1 MDDRELMQM
10 ALDALKDAALCV
22 QHNSC
27 PPDGGNDWDEQ
38 IEALRD
44 RLAQPEPE
52 PGGWR
57 EVAADQTDRELIQ
70 MALNVIRNGPY
81 KYLDVAGRLE
91 KRLRQPEP
99 EPIKRSFSD
108 DVGRL
113 LKAGKGFYDDDTPI
127 DYKDIQL
134 KIEGT
139 GEDTFECVEVRIPRP
154 PQREWIGLTD
164 EERKQ
169 VRSSAHYNQ
178 FMTAGEYAKA
188 VQKATEAK
196 LKEKNHD

>member
-52 PGGWR
+52 P
-57 EVAADQTDRELIQ
+57 
-70 MALNVIRNGPY
+70 
-81 KYLDVAGRLE
+81 
-91 KRLRQPEP
+91 
-99 EPIKRSFSD
+99 IKRSFSD

-113 LKAGKGFYDDDTPI
+113 LKAGKGFYDDGTPI

-134 KIEGT
+134 KIEGV

-154 PQREWIGLTD
+154 PQREWVGLESD
-164 EERKQ
+164 EQILEISKDVWGKDKLNRG
-169 VRSSAHYNQ
+169 RDDHRPFYIDFAR
-178 FMTAGEYAKA
+178 AI
-188 VQKATEAK
+188 EAK
-196 LKEKNHD
+196 LKESNT